1 MATVQSKNVRVP
13 ACRVLFV
20 AALASALGGALATG
34 MAIAASTE
42 GSMVAPDAPPA
53 APATARSGP
62 ALDCRNVRAA
72 DVAELLPAGR
82 APRIILFQGSL
93 TAITMEPFGEFLIA
107 MGYPEK
113 QVRDPRDGKLS
124 QSSFG
129 DSLPWA
135 GTLAWYYET
144 EGMMPVLIGHSQG
157 GMMAI
162 RILYELDGAFHDDI
176 PVWNPLTGA
185 ALARTTIRDPRT
197 GATRSAKGLKVGFAT
212 AIATG
217 RLMRVFL
224 GQWDMISKLR
234 TIPDTAIDFTG
245 FSIPWDPIAGTFAD
259 PEPYVAVGTARVR
272 NVILS
277 AGTSHVRVP
286 EVRELAANVVTRAW
300 IDAYTPELHTPP
312 PQVDELDTSNLLHA
326 ADIWYSVKRNWCESA
341 QQGAQS
347 QAIR

>member
-1 MATVQSKNVRVP
+1 MPPAQSKSVEIP
-13 ACRVLFV
+13 AGRALVGAVL
-20 AALASALGGALATG
+20 AWALAGGLTNGTA
-34 MAIAASTE
+34 MAASTE
-42 GSMVAPDAPPA
+42 ASMAAHDSPSVAPV
-53 APATARSGP
+53 TARNLA
-62 ALDCRNVRAA
+62 ALDCREVSAA
-72 DVAELLPAGR
+72 DVAELLPPGR

-93 TAITMEPFGEFLIA
+93 TAITMEPLGEFLIA

-144 EGMMPVLIGHSQG
+144 EGMMPMLIGHSQG

-162 RILYELDGAFHDDI
+162 RILYELDGAFHKDI

-185 ALARTTIRDPRT
+185 ALARTTIRDPRA
-197 GATRSAKGLKVGFAT
+197 GATRPVRGLKVGFAS

-234 TIPDTAIDFTG
+234 RIPDTAIDFTG
-245 FSIPWDPIAGTFAD
+245 FSIPWDPIAGTLAD

-272 NVILS
+272 NVILP

-286 EVRELAANVVTRAW
+286 EVRELASNAVTRAW
-300 IDAYTPELHTPP
+300 IDAYSPANGTPP
-312 PQVDELDTSNLLHA
+312 PQVADVDTSNLLHA
-326 ADIWYSVKRNWCESA
+326 ADIWYSVRRNWCESA

-347 QAIR
+347 EANR